1 MPGLRPGGLLAV
13 ALLEGLEVLGLV
25 VLAALAVASG
35 PGSPSPLTAYG
46 VGGTLLLCA
55 FLLAVV
61 AVGTFRAR
69 PWARSAGMVW
79 QAVQLLVGAYAF
91 QGAGAQPAL
100 GLIAVLPAAI
110 ALVLLFTRPV
120 RTAMER
126 P

>member
-1 MPGLRPGGLLAV
+1 MPGKPPGALLVV
-13 ALLEGLEVLGLV
+13 ALLEALEVLGLV
-25 VLAALAVASG
+25 VLAALAVANGAGG
-35 PGSPSPLTAYG
+35 PYPLTAYG
-46 VGGTLLLCA
+46 VGGTLLISA

-79 QAVQLLVGAYAF
+79 QVVQLLVGLYAF
-91 QGAGAQPAL
+91 QGDGAQPAL

-110 ALVLLFTRPV
+110 TLVLLFTRPV
-120 RTAMER
+120 RAAMAR